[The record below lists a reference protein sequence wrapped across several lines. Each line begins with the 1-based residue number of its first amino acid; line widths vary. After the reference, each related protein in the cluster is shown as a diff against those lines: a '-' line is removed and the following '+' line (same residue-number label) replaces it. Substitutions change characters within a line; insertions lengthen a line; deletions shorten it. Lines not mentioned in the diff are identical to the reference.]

1 MSAFLKRTISG
12 MGGVN
17 KPTNKPADNNAN
29 SLSTVHVPV
38 SDVDC
43 HSCTAPCDQIGDF
56 EDLPKN
62 FDVDLTSN
70 MLGSYKPFSKQVVLS
85 TGKTDW
91 EHDITDNEL
100 TLAGMLDRTQDT
112 FKLKDDPGLMQRI
125 IAKRTAQ
132 QTQKVQQSTN
142 NTSKC
147 EGVFDTRTDGN
158 GTIQILNG
166 SHISPSTKKDRE
178 SALVFPDYVLAENIC
193 VNRETAEDFFK
204 SHLAVN
210 HLVAS
215 EKSIRT
221 YPLPYI
227 ATVLICSHKSRD
239 KKCAISAPIIEREMI
254 KCIEAEGWSIDKRGD
269 SISLDHKPVQLP
281 QGGFSMSATPY
292 TSPKIKIS
300 PEETDTTKDVNEISE
315 RLRDVNVEEGSTVG
329 LFKVSHVGGH
339 KFAGN
344 VIIHFPTGASI
355 CYGRVSAREVPAI
368 VQQTIKHGKVLPELL
383 RGGGNISRRDKN
395 KSLREFN

>member
-1 MSAFLKRTISG
+1 MSGFLKRTISG
-12 MGGVN
+12 IG
-17 KPTNKPADNNAN
+17 NKPANKLSDKNKE
-29 SLSTVHVPV
+29 SLFTAKVPI
-38 SDVDC
+38 SEVDC
-43 HSCTAPCDQIGDF
+43 HSCVAKCDGETGDF
-56 EDLPKN
+56 EDFPKN
-62 FDVDLTSN
+62 FDIDTTSN
-70 MLGSYKPFSKQVVLS
+70 MLGTYKPFSKQVVIS
-85 TGKTDW
+85 TGRTDW

-112 FKLKDDPGLMQRI
+112 FQLKDDPGLMQRI
-125 IAKRTAQ
+125 IAKRANTSV
-132 QTQKVQQSTN
+132 QKVPQVASHPI
-142 NTSKC
+142 KC
-147 EGVFDTRTDGN
+147 EGVFDTRVEGN
-158 GTIQILNG
+158 NNIQILNG
-166 SHISPSTKKDRE
+166 SHISPSTKKERE

-215 EKSIRT
+215 ERAIRT

-254 KCIEAEGWSIDKRGD
+254 KCVESEGWNIDKRGD
-269 SISLDHKPVQLP
+269 TISLDHKPVQLP

-292 TSPKIKIS
+292 TSPQIKAS
-300 PEETDTTKDVNEISE
+300 PEECDTTKDVNEITE
-315 RLRDVNVEEGSTVG
+315 TLKDITVEEGSTVG

-344 VIIHFPTGASI
+344 VIIHFPSGASV

-368 VQQTIKHGKVLPELL
+368 VQQTIKHGRVLPELL
-383 RGGGNISRRDKN
+383 RGGGNICRRDPQ